1 MKKRVAIYVRVS
13 TDKHNIFILKEDKME
28 LGILENPKINNIF

>member
-1 MKKRVAIYVRVS
+1 MKKEENLNQ
-13 TDKHNIFILKEDKME
+13 KHNIFILKEDKIE